1 VRAKPRRAA
10 ALAVVAL
17 ITFSCLTSC
26 ATYRVEVMA
35 VQTQPPSSVSILSYK
50 NGWFA
55 PPGDE
60 GQAITLATS
69 ICNGMGYSGAI
80 RLGENERC
88 VTHDW
93 GITNLFISCTVSVL
107 EASYHCFDATD
118 AFAKLRQ

>member
-1 VRAKPRRAA
+1 MKPRHAA
-10 ALAVVAL
+10 ALVAS
-17 ITFSCLTSC
+17 IAFSCLASC

-88 VTHDW
+88 ITHDW
-93 GITNLFISCTVSVL
+93 GISHLFFACTVTVL

>member
-1 VRAKPRRAA
+1 MKPRHVA
-10 ALAVVAL
+10 ALALVAS
-17 ITFSCLTSC
+17 IAFSCLTSC

-35 VQTQPPSSVSILSYK
+35 VQTKPPNSVLIRSYK
-50 NGWFA
+50 NGLLA
-55 PPGDE
+55 PFGDQ

-80 RLGENERC
+80 RLGENEQC

-107 EASYHCFDATD
+107 EANYDCFDATD